1 MRTVVTC
8 VGRRTDWKI
17 QEWARS
23 LRHETSHFHSQFA
36 PPEALG
42 TGGPTHIPLEAFYV
56 VQTTAG
62 IVGASLQTSQENET
76 SLS

>member
-1 MRTVVTC
+1 MKRA
-8 VGRRTDWKI
+8 I
-17 QEWARS
+17 S
-23 LRHETSHFHSQFA
+23 ILNSPHLSS
-36 PPEALG
+36 LG

-76 SLS
+76 LLS